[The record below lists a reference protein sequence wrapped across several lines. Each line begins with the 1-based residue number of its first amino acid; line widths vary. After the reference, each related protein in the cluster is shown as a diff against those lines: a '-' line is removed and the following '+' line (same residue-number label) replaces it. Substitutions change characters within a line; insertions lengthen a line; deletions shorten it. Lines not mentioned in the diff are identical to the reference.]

1 MRIALSYQSE
11 KATVVTGQRRKAQIF
26 THCTPLSRKD
36 TNYRLSATPQITR
49 DELLNQTTKDWHSE
63 ADSVISASGTFPNR
77 ELFSLCRPLLLSPS
91 APASKTGPKKNR
103 FLFLSLLQAL
113 DRAYSRVRFRRVY
126 VMADN

>member
-1 MRIALSYQSE
+1 MYFFTGRVRNAKAL
-11 KATVVTGQRRKAQIF
+11 
-26 THCTPLSRKD
+26 KD
-36 TNYRLSATPQITR
+36 TFSPNYRLSATPQITR

-113 DRAYSRVRFRRVY
+113 DRAYSQVRFRRVRGGG
-126 VMADN
+126 